1 MDPALWDD
9 MEISDS
15 ESELEFAPGTNLS
28 ASGARRTLAA
38 GQGTN
43 PEAKVPFAGAAANFD
58 DALKMLA

>member
-1 MDPALWDD
+1 